1 MKLITSAVIVTYNP
15 DIDRLL
21 LLLESICFQ
30 VDYIFII
37 DNSTKNL
44 ILKRGNFANLKI
56 VNNGKNLGIAEAQ
69 NIGIKLSQ
77 KHNSDFILTS
87 DQDTIFPKNY
97 VNKMLEIFSQQQQ
110 KVVCIAPYFRDAN
123 RENMI
128 EKSVSFNKR
137 GIIKQ
142 NKEIKTT
149 TVSHVI
155 SSGMFFRTDAFK
167 IIGLFD
173 ESLFIDYVDHDWCF
187 RCHMKEKQILQTS
200 DLIIEHKIGNKPRRV
215 FSRKVITPS
224 GKRIYFY
231 LRNLFFITFFK
242 EYSPQIKRYL
252 LKRYF
257 IQLVKFLL
265 LEPGT
270 TLKYF
275 FKSISDSKKMGMKD
289 T

>member
-1 MKLITSAVIVTYNP
+1 MKLITSAVIITYNP
-15 DIDRLL
+15 DIERLS

-30 VDYIFII
+30 VDHIFII

-44 ILKRGNFANLKI
+44 ILKKKNYKNLKI

-77 KHNSDFILTS
+77 KHKSDFILTS

-110 KVVCIAPYFRDAN
+110 KVICIAPYFRDAN
-123 RENMI
+123 RGNMI

-167 IIGLFD
+167 IIGPFD
-173 ESLFIDYVDHDWCF
+173 ERLFIDYVDHDWCF
-187 RCHMKEKQILQTS
+187 RCHTKGMQILQTS
-200 DLIIEHKIGNKPRRV
+200 DLIIEHKIGNKPRKV
-215 FSRKVITPS
+215 FSRKVITPN

-242 EYSPQIKRYL
+242 EYSPKIKRYL

-257 IQLVKFLL
+257 IQLVKFLF
-265 LEPGT
+265 LEPAT
-270 TLKYF
+270 TLKYL
-275 FKSISDSKKMGMKD
+275 FKSILDSKKMGMKD
-289 T
+289 F